1 MNDVLSFCFVVFA
14 AALLALPLVR
24 VHKTWAP
31 LLTSVHILWLCK
43 RTDSQNVS
51 FWLSSLKLTSVPF
64 AEQQRKRGQKSVESG
79 NTRPPR
85 RDCEKLRCSPAD
97 WAWAACWFLCNVGL
111 YLQIGGVGIEPV
123 WLGLV
128 RRAPRALSYTHTNR
142 PSTYNAP
149 SHSWPH
155 SPPCDSTPTHLA
167 PPCSG
172 AVRRS
177 GSTTPT
183 VGSEGGCPSPAKH
196 RKLIITALSDG
207 SFPNDL
213 RVHLNN

>member
-1 MNDVLSFCFVVFA
+1 M
-14 AALLALPLVR
+14 LAFDWLFPLF
-24 VHKTWAP
+24 
-31 LLTSVHILWLCK
+31 L
-43 RTDSQNVS
+43 
-51 FWLSSLKLTSVPF
+51 LKLTSVPF
-64 AEQQRKRGQKSVESG
+64 AEQQRKRGQESVESG

-97 WAWAACWFLCNVGL
+97 WAWVACWFLCNAGL
-111 YLQIGGVGIEPV
+111 YLQIGGRVGIESV

-128 RRAPRALSYTHTNR
+128 RRAPRALSLSRTHTNR
-142 PSTYNAP
+142 PSTYNPP